1 MGLVLPNGLG
11 RRISSYI
18 SPKGLALVVCFGIGI
33 E

>member
-11 RRISSYI
+11 RRISSTTEVG
-18 SPKGLALVVCFGIGI
+18 SGSLLVDNGI

>member
-11 RRISSYI
+11 RRISSAMEVG
-18 SPKGLALVVCFGIGI
+18 SGSLLVGNGV